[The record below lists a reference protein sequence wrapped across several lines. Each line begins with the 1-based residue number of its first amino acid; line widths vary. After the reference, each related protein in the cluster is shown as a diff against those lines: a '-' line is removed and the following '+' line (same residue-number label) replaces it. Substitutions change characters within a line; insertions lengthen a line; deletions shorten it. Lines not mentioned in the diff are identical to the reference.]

1 MSLSGRDVIDVGQL
15 ALLLELPSLD
25 PLAVDRIAA
34 QAPSGL
40 RGIAHYAAL
49 WGVSDDGCRS
59 DLIRRSSIELRR
71 NLTLVVK
78 AHEEWL
84 EEWLAGPEAAGPDFT
99 DAYIAY
105 SALLMAAD
113 EA

>member
-84 EEWLAGPEAAGPDFT
+84 AGPEAAGPDFT